1 MERKH
6 PGIINYNWA
15 DFCYFEVMWFNCKA
29 RDIGPRFEE
38 VLQKVRPLGEGG
50 WRKRRCVQ
58 QGVEGLPPISL
69 FPDYKQDHIFMMI
82 QGLELP
88 LWCPF
93 SWPLWNSLMVGWEAE
108 VLYPP
113 HLPFLACY
121 KKSPDYNFTK
131 KNWIWTSTLEIE
143 IEWEDF
149 LPFLQR
155 VDNLVFII
163 LIV

>member
-108 VLYPP
+108 VLYTP

-121 KKSPDYNFTK
+121 KKITRLQFYKKKLNLNF
-131 KNWIWTSTLEIE
+131 NLGNRN
-143 IEWEDF
+143 
-149 LPFLQR
+149 R
-155 VDNLVFII
+155 VRGFSSFFTTCW
-163 LIV
+163 